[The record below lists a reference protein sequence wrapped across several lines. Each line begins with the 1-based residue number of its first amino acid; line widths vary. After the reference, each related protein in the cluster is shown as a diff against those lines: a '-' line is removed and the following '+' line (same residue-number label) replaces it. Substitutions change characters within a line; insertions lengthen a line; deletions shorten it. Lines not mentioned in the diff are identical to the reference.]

1 MAGARSRC
9 TGSVEE
15 VAEVL
20 KRHMDVP
27 NFLGYSES
35 MAAPK
40 QPAKLKR
47 KSAFFVDLRRVA
59 PNMSFKQKFME
70 SALKQA
76 AEAISL
82 TKWQR
87 TMTDAQMESWSVSLS
102 KQIRC
107 ACRHIQQSMKTT
119 WCRDM
124 LGDRRGEDVEETDQ
138 SSSWHRDWRVTRD
151 DRRLETAKRSK
162 SVEDGEEE
170 DQEECDGEAVED
182 GEEEE
187 QLEPDGE
194 AVEAAEDGEE
204 EEQLEPEANDKDVA
218 RAEEQPDG
226 EAVEAVE
233 SEAVEEV
240 EDGEEE
246 EQLEPEANDKDVA
259 QAEDHDRRRRVTS
272 KTSPGPMFCGYDSEL
287 KQAYR
292 CNMKGQF
299 KEWATKPLEIVEG
312 KQFPIAHFA
321 TGPAMECTQIS
332 AAEWQSLQ
340 TTQPLGGRVRALW
353 EAEYD
358 GKRVLV
364 TLKKQAKRA
373 MLMILT
379 EIDADKERHMRC
391 MVAVNAFG
399 DEGEDTMMCMLRRVF
414 EISIGTRSKQH
425 L

>member
-9 TGSVEE
+9 SGSVEE

-35 MAAPK
+35 MGAPK

-218 RAEEQPDG
+218 
-226 EAVEAVE
+226 
-233 SEAVEEV
+233 
-240 EDGEEE
+240 
-246 EQLEPEANDKDVA
+246 
-259 QAEDHDRRRRVTS
+259 QAEDHDRRRRVTA
-272 KTSPGPMFCGYDSEL
+272 KTSPGPMFCGYDAEL